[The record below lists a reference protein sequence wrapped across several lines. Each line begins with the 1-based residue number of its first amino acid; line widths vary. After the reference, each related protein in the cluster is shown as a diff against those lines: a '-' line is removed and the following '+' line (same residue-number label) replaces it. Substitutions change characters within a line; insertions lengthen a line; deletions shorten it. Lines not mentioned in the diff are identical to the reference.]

1 MSGPHGWPDP
11 GPDCRSPVRV
21 AALLTAALMAA
32 SAPPA
37 AGQTLLTE
45 HTRARDAA
53 ATPPAASVEDVAW
66 LTGRWVGEGLGAT
79 AEEAWLPPA
88 GGAMAGVF
96 RVVRDGRV
104 EFYEILTLAE
114 ESGSLVL
121 TLKHFGADLVGW
133 EEREDTVRFPLV
145 HREDDTL
152 WFDGLTIRRDAPD
165 RMRIWVALSREGE
178 APREALFTYRRAP
191 E

>member
-1 MSGPHGWPDP
+1 MSGDAIAV
-11 GPDCRSPVRV
+11 GPRGALAAATLAILV
-21 AALLTAALMAA
+21 AVP
-32 SAPPA
+32 APPLDA
-37 AGQTLLTE
+37 QTLLTE
-45 HTRARDAA
+45 HTRTRDAA
-53 ATPPAASVEDVAW
+53 ATPPSASVADVAW

-96 RVVRDGRV
+96 RIVRDGSV

-114 ESGSLVL
+114 DSGSLVL

-145 HREDDTL
+145 HRDAETL

-178 APREALFTYRRAP
+178 TPREALFTYRRAP